1 MTNSKLFKFKPSTKD
16 NTNYSGTANVEI
28 VVPLQHLINFW
39 RTLEMPLINCKVTV
53 EISCSENCI
62 ICEADRATTFAMTN
76 EKIYVPVL
84 IVTIKIML

>member
-1 MTNSKLFKFKPSTKD
+1 
-16 NTNYSGTANVEI
+16 
-28 VVPLQHLINFW
+28 
-39 RTLEMPLINCKVTV
+39 MPLINCKVTV